1 MKKLYSLLSAIIC
14 CSSLMAQP
22 TFTSSSIYGAGSV
35 VPRIMVDTTNIV
47 HGNAGANQTW
57 NFSNAVQASTVNFY
71 FTTALQLH
79 FMLISQQQI

>member
-22 TFTSSSIYGAGSV
+22 TFTSSSIYGAGSNSTT
-35 VPRIMVDTTNIV
+35 ISMVDTTNIV

-57 NFSNAVQASTVNFY
+57 NFASAVQASTVNFY
-71 FTTALQLH
+71 IYYGSFNSILC
-79 FMLISQQQI
+79 